1 MKRSG
6 SFCTIIISYI
16 ILLLFLVFAGKAGQ
30 VSDSPSTR
38 EYILK
43 TIIYCLVII
52 VGYLISVKFLD
63 YISKKY
69 TTQQKKEMPKPKVNV
84 GRKILLSLLF
94 LFLMIIISLLFKK
107 LFNANSIQKTK
118 ILPIS
123 ISNVK
128 QIYLLLPFVFLRNAL
143 IPAFFEEY
151 YFREKLPGAL
161 CSVCKMPYTL
171 ALLFSSLLFCSA
183 HTGGIYHALFAFLS
197 AVVLSILFNYTGTL
211 KYPVIVHFTYN
222 CITIITLMI

>member
-30 VSDSPSTR
+30 VSESPSTR
-38 EYILK
+38 EYLLK
-43 TIIYCLVII
+43 TIIYCLIII
-52 VGYLISVKFLD
+52 VGYLTSVKLLD

-84 GRKILLSLLF
+84 GIKILLSLLS
-94 LFLMIIISLLFKK
+94 LFLLIIISLLFKR

-161 CSVCKMPYTL
+161 YSVCKIPYTL
-171 ALLFSSLLFCSA
+171 ADPKS
-183 HTGGIYHALFAFLS
+183 
-197 AVVLSILFNYTGTL
+197 VV
-211 KYPVIVHFTYN
+211 
-222 CITIITLMI
+222 